1 MEDSLIRKVEDLLR
15 RAGDAIMDVYSGKHF
30 DEMQKSDLSPVTR
43 ADLLSSRIINQ
54 GLLKLFPSI
63 PVIDEENPV
72 PDYEVRK
79 NMQRFFL
86 LDPLDGTREFIKRN
100 GEFCINLAL
109 LENNLPVVSWIFDP
123 SGNRGWSC
131 IQGRGLREFGN
142 NHPIHFRHNNEE
154 LKTLRL
160 ITSRSH
166 PSKRSNDFLE
176 KLRSRYKVEVLQ
188 MGSALKQVD
197 VALGNSGIYA
207 RGSGCSEWD
216 TAAGHLMVEET
227 GGLVLHWNLETTL
240 TYNKKSVINPP
251 FIMLSLEWKRSDIK
265 EYIREI
271 LPVGD

>member
-15 RAGDAIMDVYSGKHF
+15 RAGDAIMEVYSGNNF

-54 GLLKLFPSI
+54 GLLQLFPSI

-72 PDYEVRK
+72 PAYEFRK
-79 NMQRFFL
+79 NMQRLFL

-109 LENNLPVVSWIFDP
+109 LEHNLPVVSWIFDP

-131 IQGRGLREFGN
+131 IRGGGLREFGN
-142 NHPIHFRHNNEE
+142 NHPVLLRDNREE

-166 PSKRSNDFLE
+166 PSKRGNDFLE
-176 KLRSRYKVEVLQ
+176 KLRNRYKVEVLQ

-227 GGLVLHWNLETTL
+227 GGLVLHWNLKTPL
-240 TYNKKSVINPP
+240 AYNKQSLINPP
-251 FIMLSLEWKRSDIK
+251 FVMLSYEMERSDIK
-265 EYIREI
+265 EYIKEI